1 MPTSTGRS
9 IAMVAA
15 AVTAAITVG
24 AGSPVGAIG
33 PGPDAGA
40 TAAASG
46 TTAAPTVVP
55 AAGGTSAPGA
65 PPSPAPEDSAGAVSS
80 SMTDGF
86 PGDRPNI
93 VVIMTDDM
101 RQDELAWMP
110 NVRHLIEDR
119 GVSFVNSFSPYSLC
133 CPARASFVTG
143 QYTHNHG
150 VWSNTARFGF
160 SALDDSSTMAT
171 DLSAAGYQTA
181 FLGKY
186 LNGYGTEPL
195 PDGSSADSRYVPPG
209 WQDWRGSVSKIFGEG
224 TPEAG
229 GTYSYFDTTLNVNGT
244 LQGNQG
250 AYQTRLFGDQSAD
263 MLEELA
269 RSPKPFFLWA
279 SYVAPHV
286 GGPKE
291 KDDPRRVVRG
301 DGSRM
306 KVTTPARPRDAVGLF
321 DDRITG
327 PLGAVAERD
336 MSDKPSYLRR
346 NPTLNEAERKALTAV
361 SRQRA
366 ESLHVV
372 DQEVA
377 HTVDVLE
384 QTGELDDTLLVFTSD
399 NGYLMGEHGVFKS
412 KRLPYESSLRVP
424 TLMAGPGIPAGEVRH
439 DPFMTID
446 FAPTF
451 LDLAG
456 GRTDRVM
463 DGVSMLDV
471 ARTGDEGWTR
481 AVFTETGPLPQTKGT
496 GLVRE
501 NLPAGPSALRFSQG
515 VRTPGYL
522 YAENAT
528 KERELYDLGADP
540 SELTSIADRP
550 RMSSVAA
557 RLAEVLDQMR
567 TCRGSACAAP
577 LPRALQRAD

>member
-1 MPTSTGRS
+1 
-9 IAMVAA
+9 
-15 AVTAAITVG
+15 
-24 AGSPVGAIG
+24 
-33 PGPDAGA
+33 
-40 TAAASG
+40 
-46 TTAAPTVVP
+46 
-55 AAGGTSAPGA
+55 
-65 PPSPAPEDSAGAVSS
+65 VSS
-80 SMTDGF
+80 SLTDGL

-150 VWSNTARFGF
+150 VWSNTDRFGF
-160 SALDDSSTMAT
+160 SALDDSSTLAT

-186 LNGYGTEPL
+186 LNGYGTMPV
-195 PDGSSADSRYVPPG
+195 PDGSGDDPARYVPPG
-209 WQDWRGSVSKIFGEG
+209 WLDWRGSVSSIFGEG

-229 GTYSYFDTTLNVNGT
+229 GTYSYFDTTLNVDGA

-250 AYQTRLFGDQSAD
+250 AYQTRLFGRHSAD

-286 GGPKE
+286 GGPVE
-291 KDDPRRVVRG
+291 KDDPAPVVRS

-306 KVTTPARPRDAVGLF
+306 KVTTPARPRDVRGLF
-321 DDRITG
+321 DQQITE
-327 PLGAVAERD
+327 PFGAVAERD

-346 NPTLNEAERKALTAV
+346 NPTLNDAEREALTAV

-366 ESLHVV
+366 EALHVV

-384 QTGELDDTLLVFTSD
+384 RTGELDDTLLVFASD
-399 NGYLMGEHGVFKS
+399 NGYLMGEHGVFKG
-412 KRLPYESSLRVP
+412 KRLPYDSSLRVP
-424 TLMAGPGIPAGEVRH
+424 TLMAGPGIPEGEVRH

-471 ARTGDEGWTR
+471 ARTGDQGWNR
-481 AVFTETGPLPQTKGT
+481 AVFTETGPMPLPKRRH
-496 GLVRE
+496 LVRE
-501 NLPAGPSALRFSQG
+501 ELPDGPSSLRFSQG

-522 YAENAT
+522 YAENAS
-528 KERELYDLGADP
+528 KERELYDLRADP
-540 SELTSIADRP
+540 AELTNIVDRP
-550 RMSSVAA
+550 RMARVAA

-567 TCRGSACAAP
+567 ACRGRTCDLP
-577 LPRALQRAD
+577 LPRSLQGD